1 VLNNFARGLLT
12 VILSVMLV
20 GFGVCGA
27 YGTFG
32 GLAGMFGPPGEGSGL
47 APMLIGFGLAGLGIA
62 WLCWLEVFRLWRKR
76 PPGER

>member
-1 VLNNFARGLLT
+1 MLNKFARGLLT

-32 GLAGMFGPPGEGSGL
+32 GLAGVFGPRGEGSDF
-47 APMLIGFGLAGLGIA
+47 APMLIGFGLVGLGIA
-62 WLCWLEVFRLWRKR
+62 WICWLAVADLWRKR
-76 PPGER
+76 PPGDR